1 MNITCHLFIPIA
13 FPSSDLATFVLDCV
27 SLPLSFLSCLS
38 FFFPSTILFLRISL
52 SLPRLSRP
60 SSFVLPFSLVLP
72 VKRESFVLFS
82 SGGRR
87 VFNRI
92 SKTDLISAESVR
104 GGISTAGGTS
114 EWTKKKKV
122 RKERKKTTQK
132 RRSQS
137 SKRTSQTRQGMKR
150 NFEQRK
156 IYVKRW
162 ISR

>member
-1 MNITCHLFIPIA
+1 MSKYLTDAGNLRDGSCCGCIKERSMNITCHLFIPSA

-38 FFFPSTILFLRISL
+38 FFFPSTLLFLRISL

-82 SGGRR
+82 SGGWRA
-87 VFNRI
+87 FNRI

-114 EWTKKKKV
+114 EWTKKK
-122 RKERKKTTQK
+122 
-132 RRSQS
+132 
-137 SKRTSQTRQGMKR
+137 
-150 NFEQRK
+150 
-156 IYVKRW
+156 
-162 ISR
+162 